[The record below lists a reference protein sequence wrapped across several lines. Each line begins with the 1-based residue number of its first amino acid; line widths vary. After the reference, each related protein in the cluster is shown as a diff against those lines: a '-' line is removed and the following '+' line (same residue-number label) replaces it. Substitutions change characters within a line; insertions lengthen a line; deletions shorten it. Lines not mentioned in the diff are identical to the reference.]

1 MWGIFFSFHSFY
13 FSASYNS
20 ALLSHETIA
29 PLDVEGCSTAQKLW
43 HWHSTSDWHSTKPE
57 YCIVHMDTQVTGELA
72 RTRRARARSQDFP
85 HNCTLYLDVMQTGH
99 FGSRRTAEQI
109 ESAHTA
115 CNRNPETRQKL
126 CGAVRWY
133 RAAVVWRL
141 WRRRPQTR
149 VRSSIATHLLTS
161 LNLPVSS
168 LAPDSNWI
176 PVTLVACA
184 EDGLE
189 ARAGCRALGRRIV

>member
-1 MWGIFFSFHSFY
+1 MRKTNGIHCTRSQVGPGSREFGVTLFLYFATYTPWCDNGYEIVFVSNSVLGLGWGLFWIFFHFE
-13 FSASYNS
+13 
-20 ALLSHETIA
+20 AL
-29 PLDVEGCSTAQKLW
+29 Q
-43 HWHSTSDWHSTKPE
+43 
-57 YCIVHMDTQVTGELA
+57 YCE
-72 RTRRARARSQDFP
+72 
-85 HNCTLYLDVMQTGH
+85 
-99 FGSRRTAEQI
+99 
-109 ESAHTA
+109 

-133 RAAVVWRL
+133 RAAVVKRL
-141 WRRRPQTR
+141 WRRRLNPETR
-149 VRSSIATHLLTS
+149 VRSLVATHLLTS

-176 PVTLVACA
+176 PVTLVA

>member
-1 MWGIFFSFHSFY
+1 MTV
-13 FSASYNS
+13 
-20 ALLSHETIA
+20 SHETNVLRYCKALPALEDGRQHGLHCRGNRFPCIGGNTKLL
-29 PLDVEGCSTAQKLW
+29 PLWVDAFRGR
-43 HWHSTSDWHSTKPE
+43 
-57 YCIVHMDTQVTGELA
+57 Y
-72 RTRRARARSQDFP
+72 RRRPVLQRYFR
-85 HNCTLYLDVMQTGH
+85 CRG
-99 FGSRRTAEQI
+99 
-109 ESAHTA
+109 

-133 RAAVVWRL
+133 RAAVVQQL
-141 WRRRPQTR
+141 WRRKLIPETR
-149 VRSSIATHLLTS
+149 VRSPVATHLLTS

-176 PVTLVACA
+176 PVTLVA